1 MNRGPEGRGFFMRN
15 FTEITDQN
23 FEEAALEMYRHQ
35 YANNEVYGQFCDLIK
50 RTPETVN
57 ALENIPFLPVELFKN
72 HKVVTGVFSPEAT
85 FTSSTTTGGTPSRHM
100 VKELAHYEK
109 VYVEGFQREFGALEN
124 WTVLALL
131 PSYLERS
138 GSSLV
143 VMAEGMIKRSAKKE
157 SGFYLY
163 NHEELAQV
171 LHNLQ
176 KQQQPTLLMGVT
188 FGLLD
193 FAESISA
200 MDFPQ
205 LRVMETG
212 GMKGRRKE
220 LIRAQVHALLKE
232 KFPSSP
238 IDSEYG
244 MTELLSQAYL
254 KNSELFAC
262 PPWMRVYTR
271 DIADPLGE
279 PQQNGSRGAL
289 QIIDLANKDSCC
301 FLAISDQGRVFENGT
316 FEVYGRLDKSEI
328 RGCNLMVSL

>member
-1 MNRGPEGRGFFMRN
+1 MARGFFMRN
-15 FTEITDQN
+15 FQDITEAN
-23 FEEAALEMYRHQ
+23 FEQEALEMFRHQ
-35 YANNEVYGQFCDLIK
+35 YENNALYGKFCALLK
-50 RTPETVN
+50 RTPEHIDGIQK
-57 ALENIPFLPVELFKN
+57 IPFLPVELFKQ
-72 HKVVTGVFSPEAT
+72 HKVVTGSYTPEIA

-100 VKELAHYEK
+100 VKDLDHYEA
-109 VYVEGFQREFGALEN
+109 VYAEGFEREYGALEN

-131 PSYLERS
+131 PSYLERE

-143 VMAEGMIKRSAKKE
+143 EMAKGMIERSKRAE

-163 NHEELAQV
+163 NHKELVAV
-171 LHNLQ
+171 LQDL
-176 KQQQPTLLMGVT
+176 KKAEQPTLLIGVT

-193 FAESISA
+193 FAESISP

-220 LIRAQVHALLKE
+220 LTRAEVHALLRE

-244 MTELLSQAYL
+244 MTELLSQAYM
-254 KNSELFAC
+254 KNSGYFEC
-262 PPWMRVYTR
+262 PSWMRVYTR
-271 DIADPLGE
+271 DIADPLA
-279 PQQNGSRGAL
+279 PPLRNGSRGAL

-301 FLAISDQGRVFENGT
+301 FLSISDQGRVFENGT

-328 RGCNLMVSL
+328 RGCNLMVSI

>member
-15 FTEITDQN
+15 FTEITAQN

-35 YANNEVYGQFCDLIK
+35 YANNQVYGQFCDLIK
-50 RTPETVN
+50 RTPEVVQG
-57 ALENIPFLPVELFKN
+57 LEHIPFLPVELFKK
-72 HKVVTGVFSPEAT
+72 HDIVTGVFSPEVT

-109 VYVEGFQREFGALEN
+109 VYVEGFQREFGALN
-124 WTVLALL
+124 DWTILALL
-131 PSYLERS
+131 PSYLERD

-143 VMAEGMIKRSAKKE
+143 VMAEGMIKRSEKAE

-163 NHEELAQV
+163 NHKELAQV
-171 LHNLQ
+171 LQRLQ
-176 KQQQPTLLMGVT
+176 DQHRPTLLMGVT

-193 FAESISA
+193 FAESIST
-200 MDFPQ
+200 MEFPQ
-205 LRVMETG
+205 LRIMETG

-220 LIRAQVHALLKE
+220 LIRAEVHALLKE

-244 MTELLSQAYL
+244 MTELLSQAYM
-254 KNSELFAC
+254 KNSGLFTS

-271 DIADPLGE
+271 DIADPLGI

-289 QIIDLANKDSCC
+289 QIIDLANKDTCC

>member
-1 MNRGPEGRGFFMRN
+1 MNRGLWDRGFFMRN
-15 FTEITDQN
+15 FTDITDQN
-23 FEEAALEMYRHQ
+23 FEAAALEMFQYQ
-35 YANNEVYGQFCDLIK
+35 YANNQVYGQFCDLINRRPK
-50 RTPETVN
+50 AVK
-57 ALENIPFLPVELFKN
+57 ALKNIPFLPVELFKK
-72 HKVVTGVFSPEAT
+72 HRVVTGAFTPESV
-85 FTSSTTTGGTPSRHM
+85 FTSSTTSGGTPSNHW
-100 VKELAHYEK
+100 VKELAHYEQ
-109 VYVEGFQREFGALEN
+109 VYVEGFEREFGPLED

-143 VMAEGMIKRSAKKE
+143 VMAEGMIQRSEKKE

-163 NHEELAQV
+163 NHEALEKALRT
-171 LHNLQ
+171 LQ
-176 KQQQPTLLMGVT
+176 KQQRPTLLLGVT

-193 FAESISA
+193 FAETISA
-200 MDFPQ
+200 IDFPQ

-220 LIRAQVHALLKE
+220 LVRDQVHAQLKA

-244 MTELLSQAYL
+244 MTELLSQAYM
-254 KNSELFAC
+254 KNSGHFAS

-271 DIADPLGE
+271 DISDPLGV
-279 PQQNGSRGAL
+279 PVRNGSRGAL
-289 QIIDLANKDSCC
+289 QIIDLANQNSCC

>member
-1 MNRGPEGRGFFMRN
+1 MHN
-15 FTEITDQN
+15 FTDITDQN
-23 FEEAALEMYRHQ
+23 FEAAALEMYRYQ
-35 YANNEVYGQFCDLIK
+35 YANNQVYGQFCDLIK
-50 RTPETVN
+50 RTPKSVY
-57 ALENIPFLPVELFKN
+57 ALKNIPFLPVELFKK
-72 HKVVTGVFSPEAT
+72 HPVVTGAFTPET
-85 FTSSTTTGGTPSRHM
+85 VFTSSTTSGGTPSNHW
-100 VKELAHYEK
+100 VKELAHYEQ
-109 VYVEGFQREFGALEN
+109 VYVEGFEREFGAVEN

-143 VMAEGMIKRSAKKE
+143 VMAEGMIQRSGRQE

-163 NHEELAQV
+163 NHGALEKV
-171 LHNLQ
+171 LKTLQ
-176 KQQQPTLLMGVT
+176 TQQRPTLLLGVT

-193 FAESISA
+193 FAENISA

-220 LIRAQVHALLKE
+220 LIRIQVHARLKE

-244 MTELLSQAYL
+244 MTELLSQAYM
-254 KNSELFAC
+254 KNSGRFVC

-271 DIADPLGE
+271 DVSDPLGY
-279 PQQNGSRGAL
+279 PLQNGSRGAL

-301 FLAISDQGRVFENGT
+301 FLAVSDQGRVFENGT

>member
-1 MNRGPEGRGFFMRN
+1 MRN
-15 FTEITDQN
+15 FTEITNQN
-23 FEEAALEMYRHQ
+23 FEEAALEIYRYQ
-35 YANNEVYGQFCDLIK
+35 YANNKVYGQFCDLIK

-57 ALENIPFLPVELFKN
+57 AIKNIPFLPVELFKK
-72 HKVVTGVFSPEAT
+72 HEVVTGVFTPET
-85 FTSSTTTGGTPSRHM
+85 IFTSSTTSGGTPSIHWVR
-100 VKELAHYEK
+100 ELAHYEQ
-109 VYVEGFQREFGALEN
+109 VYVEGFEREYGAMED

-143 VMAEGMIKRSAKKE
+143 VMAEGMIQRSGKKE

-163 NHEELAQV
+163 NHGALEKV
-171 LHNLQ
+171 LIKLQ
-176 KQQQPTLLMGVT
+176 KQQRPTLLLGVT

-193 FAESISA
+193 FAETISA
-200 MDFPQ
+200 IDFPQ

-220 LIRAQVHALLKE
+220 LIRDQVHAQLKA
-232 KFPSSP
+232 KFPSSS

-244 MTELLSQAYL
+244 MTEILSQAYM
-254 KNSELFAC
+254 KNNGHFVC

-271 DIADPLGE
+271 DISDPLGY
-279 PQQNGSRGAL
+279 PMQNGSRGAL
-289 QIIDLANKDSCC
+289 QIIDLANEDSCC
-301 FLAISDQGRVFENGT
+301 FLAISDQGRVFDDGT
-316 FEVYGRLDKSEI
+316 FDVYGRLDKSEI

>member
-1 MNRGPEGRGFFMRN
+1 
-15 FTEITDQN
+15 
-23 FEEAALEMYRHQ
+23 
-35 YANNEVYGQFCDLIK
+35 
-50 RTPETVN
+50 
-57 ALENIPFLPVELFKN
+57 
-72 HKVVTGVFSPEAT
+72 
-85 FTSSTTTGGTPSRHM
+85 
-100 VKELAHYEK
+100 
-109 VYVEGFQREFGALEN
+109 
-124 WTVLALL
+124 
-131 PSYLERS
+131 
-138 GSSLV
+138 
-143 VMAEGMIKRSAKKE
+143 
-157 SGFYLY
+157 
-163 NHEELAQV
+163 
-171 LHNLQ
+171 
-176 KQQQPTLLMGVT
+176 MGVT

-220 LIRAQVHALLKE
+220 LIRTQVHALLKE

-254 KNSELFAC
+254 KNSGLFAC